1 MAEPKAPKKPVAKK
15 KVVAAKAKPLA
26 VKASDTAG
34 IIKAANKAPGSAVAN
49 GDAVAIGKMYTK
61 TAKLLPA
68 NAELLKGTKAITAF
82 WQGVLD
88 AGVKGATLK
97 SQEVEKLGTTAIEV
111 GTYTLSGE
119 GGSTLDKGKYI
130 AVWKKEGR
138 EWKLH
143 RDMINSNSAPAA

>member
-34 IIKAANKAPGSAVAN
+34 IIKAANKALGTAVAN

-61 TAKLLPA
+61 TAKLLPN

-82 WQGVLD
+82 WQGLLD
-88 AGVKGATLK
+88 AGIKGVTLK

-111 GTYTLSGE
+111 GTYTLSGQ

-143 RDMINSNSAPAA
+143 RDMINSNGAPAA

>member
-34 IIKAANKAPGSAVAN
+34 IIKAANKALGSAVAN

-111 GTYTLSGE
+111 GTYTLTGE

>member
-34 IIKAANKAPGSAVAN
+34 IIKAANKALGTAVAN
-49 GDAVAIGKMYTK
+49 RDAAAIGKMYTK

-82 WQGVLD
+82 WQSVLD
-88 AGVKGATLK
+88 AGVKGVTLK

-119 GGSTLDKGKYI
+119 GESTLDKGKYI